1 MSDLAFGLS
10 LFGFL
15 MTTVLVI
22 NYFSKRVDI
31 DKVPQHKKNRYLTW
45 FWYFYGTFFLVNG
58 LFYIFSENDLFFGL
72 LWIAISITIIVLNYM
87 GKVVPKS
94 TSRS

>member
-1 MSDLAFGLS
+1 MSDVAFGLS

-31 DKVPQHKKNRYLTW
+31 DKVSQHKKNRYLTW
-45 FWYFYGTFFLVNG
+45 FWYFYGAFFLING
-58 LFYIFSENDLFFGL
+58 LFDIFSENDLFFGL
-72 LWIAISITIIVLNYM
+72 LWVAISITFLVLNYM

-94 TSRS
+94 TS